1 MAKDA
6 YYFSHDSNAKDDP
19 KCVLLIEQLGMEG
32 YGIFWVLIE
41 TLRDQP
47 GYKYPIALI
56 PAMARRYCTTAEKM
70 KAVIMSYGLFEIEN
84 DEFFYSDSLNRR
96 MEHLEHRR
104 EIASRAG
111 KESAK
116 KRLLLD
122 NGSTNVQPTFNEC
135 STSKVKE
142 SKVNKSKVKD
152 IKESTSVPPTTERI
166 NYDEYLTAFI
176 LSCPSLPAPND
187 SAKWNA
193 ARKKAIRE
201 KHMTVEQMEP
211 IFKRIEKSDFL
222 TGKVKDFR
230 CSIDWILKPSNWQ
243 KINEGNYDNRN
254 TQPQQKK
261 DKGTYDLDEYDRMT
275 EVPPV

>member
-1 MAKDA
+1 MSKDA

-84 DEFFYSDSLNRR
+84 DEFFYSVSLNRR

-122 NGSTNVQPTFNEC
+122 SGSTDVQPTFNEC

-142 SKVNKSKVKD
+142 SKVNKSKL
-152 IKESTSVPPTTERI
+152 KESTLNTSPAARPKHKYGEYKNVLLTDEELDKLKAKFTDWQERI
-166 NYDEYLTAFI
+166 ENMSQGIAMKGYKYKSHYLAI
-176 LSCPSLPAPND
+176 IKWAEKDAP
-187 SAKWNA
+187 
-193 ARKKAIRE
+193 
-201 KHMTVEQMEP
+201 
-211 IFKRIEKSDFL
+211 
-222 TGKVKDFR
+222 
-230 CSIDWILKPSNWQ
+230 Q
-243 KINEGNYDNRN
+243 K
-254 TQPQQKK
+254 PQQKK

-275 EVPPV
+275 GVPPV